1 MGGNV
6 VDRLTFDRDARS
18 TDPDQNRHR
27 QARFRQGWL
36 KAANGEEYD
45 YVSLKELTWD
55 NLGYRLGKLFGET
68 TDEVIEQQYEWCVRQ
83 QRGTS

>member
-1 MGGNV
+1 MGGTL
-6 VDRLTFDRDARS
+6 VDGLTFDRDARS

-45 YVSLKELTWD
+45 YTSLKELT
-55 NLGYRLGKLFGET
+55 
-68 TDEVIEQQYEWCVRQ
+68 
-83 QRGTS
+83 